1 MLERLVDELISRAQG
16 PYIYRFPYPYP
27 YPYPYLYPD
36 LFAYPFELSTYEPL
50 S

>member
-1 MLERLVDELISRAQG
+1 MLERFVDELISRAQG

-27 YPYPYLYPD
+27 YPYPN